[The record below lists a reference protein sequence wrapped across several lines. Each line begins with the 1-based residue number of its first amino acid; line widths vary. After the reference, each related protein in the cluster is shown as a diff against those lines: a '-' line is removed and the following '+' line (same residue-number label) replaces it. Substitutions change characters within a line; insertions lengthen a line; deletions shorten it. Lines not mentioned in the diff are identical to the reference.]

1 MCTVEATYFQLY
13 KRAVHVF
20 SEALR
25 VLEFRDV
32 CARSSADVSGTSAEV
47 LKELGGLMDASM
59 ESCSNLYECACPE
72 LDQLCKI
79 ARDAGA
85 YGSRLTG
92 AGWGGCTVSLVD
104 EENVGPF
111 IQALKEQY
119 PAYKDLEG
127 DALSEVI
134 FATKPSAG
142 ACGKLSGTDL
152 TRASITNDLIVFR
165 FEE

>member
-1 MCTVEATYFQLY
+1 M
-13 KRAVHVF
+13 HVF

-32 CARSSADVSGTSAEV
+32 CARSSSDVHGTSSTV
-47 LKELGGLMDASM
+47 LQELGSLMNASM
-59 ESCSNLYECACPE
+59 ESCSKLYECACPE

-79 ARDAGA
+79 AIDAGA

-104 EENVGPF
+104 EEKVESF
-111 IQALKEQY
+111 IKALKEHY

-127 DALSEVI
+127 EALSEVV

-142 ACGKLSGTDL
+142 ACGTSVG
-152 TRASITNDLIVFR
+152 A
-165 FEE
+165 